1 MQAQLI
7 RSLRGELAISEDLL
21 EQSLKDKKRNISE
34 LLLVMWQN
42 GSLSINQIE
51 IIYAWLEN
59 KNLEQKYFN

>member
-51 IIYAWLEN
+51 IIYAWLES
-59 KNLEQKYFN
+59 KNLEQKSFN